1 MLRLRLLPIV
11 VVAVGVALTAA
22 RPAHA
27 QVAGTARG
35 VLTGVVVDSADGK
48 PLRGAEVR
56 VQRLGLRVAT
66 DSAGRFV
73 LRGLGR
79 GAVQAK
85 VDRGGYEGIDV
96 RWERVADSAAVRVS
110 LVPSVIALAEIRV
123 QTTALDVLMRSAAS
137 AVWTVGESELEGS
150 TASDALQAIEDRVG
164 LRPVACRA
172 VLASRTDGRGCYYVR
187 GTPTRVCVLVDEAR
201 APGGLEEL
209 AAFRP
214 DEIGRIYIFR
224 GGSVVAVY
232 SRWYLK
238 QAARKHETFR
248 SIDFLTTSE
257 CPSG

>member
-1 MLRLRLLPIV
+1 VLLRAFFIV
-11 VVAVGVALTAA
+11 IAGCCSVAPGI
-22 RPAHA
+22 HA
-27 QVAGTARG
+27 QARHA
-35 VLTGVVVDSADGK
+35 VITGVVVDSADDK
-48 PLRGAEVR
+48 PLRGAQVR
-56 VQRLGLRVAT
+56 VAGTDVRVAT

-79 GAVQAK
+79 GTLRASVE
-85 VDRGGYEGIDV
+85 RGGYEGIDV
-96 RWERVADSAAVRVS
+96 RWERTGDSTDVRVA
-110 LVPSVIALAEIRV
+110 LVPTVIALAEIRV
-123 QTTALDVLMRSAAS
+123 QTNALDVLMQSAAS
-137 AVWTVGESELEGS
+137 AVWTIGESALDGS
-150 TASDALQAIEDRVG
+150 TASDALRAIEDRVA

-172 VLASRTDGRGCYYVR
+172 VLASRSDGRGCYHVR

-248 SIDFLTTSE
+248 SIDYLTTSE
-257 CPSG
+257 CTSG